1 MISVLV
7 IAPLILL
14 AAIAATRL
22 ARPVPAALALALTL
36 ALTGVLMIALGAAF
50 NGLVQFMVYVGG
62 VAVLILFSLL
72 VTRPEDKPEEIQR
85 SRESWMVKL
94 SAALPAGAAIAAVIP
109 SLSQAPEAMAAPEV
123 SLRELGLSL
132 FTTHAPAV
140 LGVGVILTAVLIG
153 AALIAMEHPPGEDET
168 E

>member
-1 MISVLV
+1 
-7 IAPLILL
+7 
-14 AAIAATRL
+14 
-22 ARPVPAALALALTL
+22 
-36 ALTGVLMIALGAAF
+36 MIALGAAF

-85 SRESWMVKL
+85 SRESWIVKL
-94 SAALPAGAAIAAVIP
+94 AAALPAGAAIAAVIP
-109 SLSQAPEAMAAPEV
+109 SLPPAPETTSAPGL
-123 SLRELGLSL
+123 SLRDLGLSL

>member
-1 MISVLV
+1 MISALV

-14 AAIAATRL
+14 AAFAATRW
-22 ARPVPAALALALTL
+22 ARPVPAALALALAL
-36 ALTGVLMIALGAAF
+36 ALTGALMIALGAAF

-72 VTRPEDKPEEIQR
+72 VTRPEDKPEEIERARQ
-85 SRESWMVKL
+85 SWMVKL
-94 SAALPAGAAIAAVIP
+94 VAALPAGAAIAAVIQSLP
-109 SLSQAPEAMAAPEV
+109 SSSEFPSAPVMPV
-123 SLRELGLSL
+123 SELGISL

-153 AALIAMEHPPGEDET
+153 AALVAMEHPPGDDKT

>member
-1 MISVLV
+1 MIATLV

-14 AAIAATRL
+14 AAIAATRW

-36 ALTGVLMIALGAAF
+36 ALTGALMIALGAAF

-72 VTRPEDKPEEIQR
+72 VTRPEDKPEEIER
-85 SRESWMVKL
+85 ARLSWPVKL
-94 SAALPAGAAIAAVIP
+94 VSALPAGLAIAAVGS
-109 SLSQAPEAMAAPEV
+109 SLPPVLQDTSAPAMP
-123 SLRELGLSL
+123 LRDLGITL

-153 AALIAMEHPPGEDET
+153 AALIAMENSQGDDKT

>member
-1 MISVLV
+1 MIATLV

-14 AAIAATRL
+14 AAIAATRW

-36 ALTGVLMIALGAAF
+36 ALTGALMIALGAAF

-72 VTRPEDKPEEIQR
+72 VTRPEDKPEEIER
-85 SRESWMVKL
+85 ARYSWPVKIV
-94 SAALPAGAAIAAVIP
+94 AAFPAGLAIAAVGQSLPPVMENVSAP
-109 SLSQAPEAMAAPEV
+109 SMP
-123 SLRELGLSL
+123 LRDLGIML
-132 FTTHAPAV
+132 FTSHAPAV

-153 AALIAMEHPPGEDET
+153 AALIAMEHAPGDDKT

>member
-1 MISVLV
+1 MIATFV

-14 AAIAATRL
+14 AAIAATRW

-36 ALTGVLMIALGAAF
+36 ALTGALMIALGAAF

-72 VTRPEDKPEEIQR
+72 VTRPEDKPEEIERARQ
-85 SRESWMVKL
+85 SWPVKL
-94 SAALPAGAAIAAVIP
+94 VAAFPAGLAIAAVGQ
-109 SLSQAPEAMAAPEV
+109 SLPARVENTPAPAMP
-123 SLRELGLSL
+123 LRDLGITL

-153 AALIAMEHPPGEDET
+153 AALIAMEHAPGDDPNE
-168 E
+168 

>member
-1 MISVLV
+1 MIPVFV

-14 AAIAATRL
+14 AALAATRW
-22 ARPVPAALALALTL
+22 ARPVPSALALALALALTG
-36 ALTGVLMIALGAAF
+36 ALMIALGAAF

-72 VTRPEDKPEEIQR
+72 VTRPEDRPEEIER
-85 SRESWMVKL
+85 ARLSWPVKL
-94 SAALPAGAAIAAVIP
+94 LGALPAGLAIAAAIE
-109 SLSQAPEAMAAPEV
+109 SLPAIDESAPAPALD
-123 SLRELGLSL
+123 LRDLGIAL

-153 AALIAMEHPPGEDET
+153 AALLAMDPATGGDKT

>member
-1 MISVLV
+1 MISALV

-14 AAIAATRL
+14 AAIAATRW

-85 SRESWMVKL
+85 SRKSWMVKL
-94 SAALPAGAAIAAVIP
+94 AAALPAGAAIAAVIP
-109 SLSQAPEAMAAPEV
+109 SLPPVPETTSAPGL
-123 SLRELGLSL
+123 SLRDLGLSL